1 MKRALIIGSRGQDG
15 RLLWDQL
22 TAMTGYEVR
31 GLVRSAADPAV
42 NEIGCDLLNASE
54 VRSVLSD
61 LKPDEIYYLAAFHHS
76 SESVRPPQSE
86 LFSRSFAVNVH
97 GLLGVLEAVM
107 AVSPASRILYAGS
120 SHVFGENAP
129 APQDE
134 QTPLAPTNIYGIS
147 KTAGI
152 QACRHFRDHSGVF
165 VSVAILYNHESP
177 FRRPEF
183 VSRKIVKGAM
193 DIKRGK
199 TDRLFI
205 ANLRAEVDWGY
216 APDSVD
222 AMWRI
227 LQLEKPGDFV
237 VATGERHSVKEFV
250 EIIFEMAGLDWR
262 RYVKEE
268 STLAPTRAG
277 TLTGDSSKL
286 RKLTGWAPTVT
297 FREMVTALWNA
308 ALQEETR

>member
-15 RLLWDQL
+15 RLLSDQL
-22 TAMTGYEVR
+22 SARTEYEVR
-31 GLVRSAADPAV
+31 GLVRSSADPAAS
-42 NEIGCDLLNASE
+42 EIACDLLNESE
-54 VRSVLSD
+54 VRSILAD

-76 SESVRPPQSE
+76 AESVRPPQSE

-97 GLLGVLEAVM
+97 GLLGVLDAVT
-107 AVSPASRILYAGS
+107 AVSPASRILYAAS
-120 SHVFGENAP
+120 SHVFGEDAP
-129 APQDE
+129 TPQNE

-152 QACRHFRDHSGVF
+152 HACRHFRNQNGVF
-165 VSVAILYNHESP
+165 ASVAILYNHESP

-183 VSRKIVKGAM
+183 VSRKIIKGAM

-199 TDRLFI
+199 TDRLVI
-205 ANLRAEVDWGY
+205 RNLSAEVDWGY

-237 VATGERHSVKEFV
+237 VATGQRHSVKEFV
-250 EIIFEMAGLDWR
+250 EIVFERAGLEWR
-262 RYVKEE
+262 QYVKED
-268 STLAPTRAG
+268 STLAPTRASK
-277 TLTGDSSKL
+277 LTGDSSKL
-286 RKLTGWAPTVT
+286 RMLTGWAPTVT